1 MQFTSSGY
9 RSEEEKPGDTL
20 KDSKPVSAVWL
31 IQEIENAI
39 QGRYGKSSI
48 TSRAV
53 ILFMVGC

>member
-9 RSEEEKPGDTL
+9 RGEEEKPGDTL
-20 KDSKPVSAVWL
+20 KGSKPASAAWL
-31 IQEIENAI
+31 IQEIENTI
-39 QGRYGKSSI
+39 QDRYGKSSI

>member
-1 MQFTSSGY
+1 MQLTSSGY
-9 RSEEEKPGDTL
+9 RSEEEKPRDTL
-20 KDSKPVSAVWL
+20 KGSKPVSAVWL

-48 TSRAV
+48 MSRAV